1 VQKMHSKTYV
11 NKMMMLKLQ
20 TYLGAIF
27 AIVFALFSYWQL
39 NDPDP
44 ILWVPVYAASTYVS
58 IQAFRNKT
66 NSELLIILFVLSAS
80 AGLQI
85 WSEMTAWEGFLT
97 DGLSMKTINQELAR
111 EAVGVWIA
119 SFSFV
124 MYYFLNPKK

>member
-1 VQKMHSKTYV
+1 ME
-11 NKMMMLKLQ
+11 KLQ
-20 TYLGAIF
+20 KILGAIF
-27 AIVFALFSYWQL
+27 TIVFALFAYWQF

-44 ILWVPVYAASTYVS
+44 ILWVPIYAVATYAS

-66 NSELLIILFVLSAS
+66 NSELLIVLFVLSAT

-111 EAVGVWIA
+111 EAVGLWIA
-119 SFSFV
+119 SFSFIIH
-124 MYYFLNPKK
+124 YALKLKK

>member
-1 VQKMHSKTYV
+1 ME
-11 NKMMMLKLQ
+11 KLQ
-20 TYLGAIF
+20 KFLGAIF
-27 AIVFALFSYWQL
+27 TIVFALFAYWQF

-44 ILWVPVYAASTYVS
+44 ILWVPIYAVATYAS

-66 NSELLIILFVLSAS
+66 NSELLIVLFVLSAT

-111 EAVGVWIA
+111 EAVGLWIA
-119 SFSFV
+119 TSSFAI
-124 MYYFLNPKK
+124 YYVLNLKK

>member
-1 VQKMHSKTYV
+1 MHSKTYV

-44 ILWVPVYAASTYVS
+44 ILWVPVYAVSTYVS

-97 DGLSMKTINQELAR
+97 DGLRMKTINQELAR